1 MYRRLTLAIRMH
13 LAQFLEYPTTRIAK
27 SKKIVQLL
35 KILFETLAAHSIML
49 CSVDLDYYLVK

>member
-27 SKKIVQLL
+27 SKKIIL
-35 KILFETLAAHSIML
+35 KILLETLAAHSIML